1 MDTDDP
7 DHIQWL
13 FDVASKRAKEF
24 GIEGVTWSSTQGV
37 VKNIIPGTLLTFSTI
52 SLTSFLLCLQLSQA
66 PTLSLQVGSSSSL
79 MLNANTVIA
88 SCCNEAFKIA
98 TSSAPYLDNYMWVP
112 V

>member
-37 VKNIIPGTLLTFSTI
+37 VKNIIPGRR
-52 SLTSFLLCLQLSQA
+52 
-66 PTLSLQVGSSSSL
+66 
-79 MLNANTVIA
+79 
-88 SCCNEAFKIA
+88 
-98 TSSAPYLDNYMWVP
+98 
-112 V
+112 

>member
-37 VKNIIPGTLLTFSTI
+37 VKNIIPGTPGGVLFGLATDGFLGGVQLL
-52 SLTSFLLCLQLSQA
+52 LVPMLL
-66 PTLSLQVGSSSSL
+66 LQVSFSL
-79 MLNANTVIA
+79 IRAIK
-88 SCCNEAFKIA
+88 S
-98 TSSAPYLDNYMWVP
+98 
-112 V
+112 

>member
-37 VKNIIPGTLLTFSTI
+37 VKNIIPGTPGSVLFSLATDA
-52 SLTSFLLCLQLSQA
+52 LFPWFTA
-66 PTLSLQVGSSSSL
+66 
-79 MLNANTVIA
+79 IA
-88 SCCNEAFKIA
+88 STNAIIA
-98 TSSAPYLDNYMWVP
+98 GQFQSIRRGSELTLA
-112 V
+112 